1 MRIDASDAFH
11 RAGARHQVVLN
22 RNGTFAYD
30 EERCLQQ
37 IVHGAVDRPFG
48 GVLYRNNTVGGITG
62 LNLSK
67 DLFDTA
73 RGHSDHTG
81 AELTNHRLFAER
93 SARTEVSHFQFGL
106 KAAAGAHDLTPDGH

>member
-1 MRIDASDAFH
+1 MKS
-11 RAGARHQVVLN
+11 
-22 RNGTFAYD
+22 
-30 EERCLQQ
+30 ECLQQ

-106 KAAAGAHDLTPDGH
+106 KARQAHMTVTPDGH